1 MRGSNEG
8 IPLMDR
14 KTHTLS
20 DVDITSTRA
29 VTRRTLLTALGLSA
43 GLAATAAA
51 GVAAYAQATP
61 KPTRRDPC
69 RDADHGPPSDGDGC
83 GKPPTS

>member
-1 MRGSNEG
+1 
-8 IPLMDR
+8 MDT
-14 KTHTLS
+14 KTRTLS
-20 DVDITSTRA
+20 DADITSARM
-29 VTRRTLLTALGLSA
+29 VSRRTLLTALGLGA
-43 GLAATAAA
+43 GLAATATAH
-51 GVAAYAQATP
+51 AQATP

>member
-1 MRGSNEG
+1 
-8 IPLMDR
+8 MDT
-14 KTHTLS
+14 KTLTLS
-20 DVDITSTRA
+20 DADITSAR
-29 VTRRTLLTALGLSA
+29 VVSRRTLLTALGIGA

-51 GVAAYAQATP
+51 AYAQATPAP